1 MKWIFLATLI
11 RTGQSE
17 PDPEITEKVESFLT
31 SDQSGHTNN
40 WAVLVCASRYW
51 FNYRHV
57 ANTLAVYRSVKKLG
71 IPDSQVL
78 LFLADDMACNGRNG
92 APGAVYHHRNKI
104 LDLYGRDVE
113 VDFRGEEVTVQNLI
127 RLLTGRQDKDTPRS
141 RRLNTDSKSNI
152 LFYLTGHGGENFLK
166 FQDDEEINAFELADA
181 FEQMNQKKRYNE
193 LLFIVDTC
201 QAQSIIRS
209 AYSEGFVGFASSRV
223 GEDSLSH
230 HVDPELGVYMVD
242 RYTYHLLEF
251 MESVSPNSAKKLSE
265 IKKVC
270 PTQQCISTPVN
281 RFDLLKPERRS
292 SAKVTDFFGSE
303 RKMIPLTTKA
313 TAKVTMKETREDKV
327 PSQVVKSLS
336 VAEIIALEG
345 AIYSN
350 QIDDGQKD
358 LKLLVSL
365 VFLIPICA
373 TMIYSLIDT

>member
-1 MKWIFLATLI
+1 MKWIFLVALI
-11 RTGQSE
+11 RGSQSE
-17 PDPEITEKVESFLT
+17 PDSQITEKVESFLT

-141 RRLNTDSKSNI
+141 RRLNTNSKSNI

-201 QAQSIIRS
+201 QAQSMIRS

-265 IKKVC
+265 VKKVC

-281 RFDLLKPERRS
+281 RFELLKADRRS

-313 TAKVTMKETREDKV
+313 TAKVNMKETREDSV
-327 PSQVVKSLS
+327 PSQVIKSLS

-345 AIYSN
+345 AIFSN
-350 QIDDGQKD
+350 KIDDGQKD

-373 TMIYSLIDT
+373 TMIYSLLET